1 MLIGVFGTGR
11 NGSSLIGRL
20 LDGLDD
26 TYVHPVEEKFLTGF
40 DDLGKYGRVTRL
52 VEQNCKTSRLL
63 GLGREVETSKMA
75 PYFNNN
81 SLNDIY
87 LHCRSTIGAPSQL
100 SKFDFKELM
109 ETDKLDLDT
118 FVRRYLGNLAR
129 FLRPDITFKHHLF
142 KSIETPYIEEYEQR
156 FPDMRFVHIM
166 RNPVPVCSSQ
176 KRSLLENKGYYASY
190 LGYDWL
196 SCMLDSR
203 WLPHARFIAER
214 QNDPR
219 HIVSRYEDLVQDPK
233 GEVARIAQRLGV
245 ESPSRPSYQTIFHD
259 LDKTTWGGN
268 PSKKGLETPKEVVA
282 NLQDLNQYDEILTQR
297 ELDLISLKTGSYL
310 EMLGYERSSSATRLR
325 VVLSYIAL
333 DRWEWINWSNPKEVL
348 RGLYGIFYRRLRLF

>member
-1 MLIGVFGTGR
+1 MR
-11 NGSSLIGRL
+11 
-20 LDGLDD
+20 
-26 TYVHPVEEKFLTGF
+26 
-40 DDLGKYGRVTRL
+40 TR
-52 VEQNCKTSRLL
+52 S
-63 GLGREVETSKMA
+63 G
-75 PYFNNN
+75 Y
-81 SLNDIY
+81 
-87 LHCRSTIGAPSQL
+87 
-100 SKFDFKELM
+100 
-109 ETDKLDLDT
+109 
-118 FVRRYLGNLAR
+118 FVRRYLNNLAR
-129 FLRPDITFKHHLF
+129 LSSDTFKHHLF
-142 KSIETPYIEEYEQR
+142 KSTETPYIEEYEQR

-190 LGYDWL
+190 LGYDWM

-233 GEVARIAQRLGV
+233 GEVARIAQGLGV

-310 EMLGYERSSSATRLR
+310 EMLGYERSSSATRL
-325 VVLSYIAL
+325 AL
-333 DRWEWINWSNPKEVL
+333 FFRILHLIGGNGSI
-348 RGLYGIFYRRLRLF
+348 GLTQKKYCEDFLESSIDGYDCFNGLESI